1 MSSEKREIQV
11 VAERV
16 LCIDPAVVAILD
28 LDTDVSEAARTVAK
42 LAKED
47 FFYYAAVPSPSHARH
62 TSHTR
67 PLSSSQPVLLKT
79 QKTRRLYWTR
89 SVSIHRSSV
98 QENAMIN
105 RPNKHNY
112 IQKRNVLSCL
122 TIHRSTP

>member
-11 VAERV
+11 VVERV
-16 LCIDPAVVAILD
+16 LCIDPAVVVAILD

-47 FFYYAAVPSPSHARH
+47 FFYYAVVPSPSHARH

-79 QKTRRLYWTR
+79 
-89 SVSIHRSSV
+89 
-98 QENAMIN
+98 
-105 RPNKHNY
+105 
-112 IQKRNVLSCL
+112 
-122 TIHRSTP
+122 